1 MILFMK
7 LNCPLLGFASMV
19 LAVDHQQL
27 LMICLSVHTQSGAL
41 CNYFPYAYDMEANGD
56 SNTVL

>member
-1 MILFMK
+1 MK

-27 LMICLSVHTQSGAL
+27 LMIFLSVHTQSGAL
-41 CNYFPYAYDMEANGD
+41 YNYFPYAYDMEVNGD